1 MISPPHIPFDVL
13 LEMMDFL
20 PASGLVALLL
30 TCKTLRKE
38 GGKKLLLRIEEVDV
52 APQHLSSFCRFMLV
66 DDGYRIPFLR
76 HSLCLRDD
84 AGMRVDPETPAMLVE
99 ILSRITRLRRLRV
112 ECADWL
118 FIAIPELS
126 DTIASM
132 TCLQEFTM
140 GLRFQND
147 DAEKMLLFMQSQLKS
162 ADIMYGGFDQDRPE
176 TMTQETIDRTR
187 DFDDENM
194 NPIVL
199 LANSSHSL
207 ERVTARNFMV
217 LDVDHGIVYPNVT
230 RLDLVNNSDIW
241 ILPFIRAFPNIGTL
255 TVANERTYQDASVRS
270 FNWEGQLF
278 DGKWDVLDTL
288 VGAAPCI
295 YNLSLLC
302 HVRSM
307 VLDALNSPE
316 PPSFR
321 SEMMALSTIIA
332 DTRPSELI
340 VRMRGKLKEA
350 EKYVAQLQ
358 TIPHQLTSMGVTL
371 RVKTLP
377 TDRGLTNNMRRLI
390 KATPPAVTSFV
401 YVLVVLCKDEECTT
415 DAPTCLK
422 PQETLTVP
430 EPDEDVVRASL
441 SEHPGLGQFTMR
453 IEGQHSNTPW
463 FSKCIQ
469 G

>member
-1 MISPPHIPFDVL
+1 MVSPPPIPFDVL

-20 PASGLVALLL
+20 PPSGLVALLQ

-38 GGKKLLLRIEEVDV
+38 GGKKLLLRMEEVDV

-66 DDGYRIPFLR
+66 DDGYRISFLR
-76 HSLCLRDD
+76 QSLCLRDD

-99 ILSRITRLRRLRV
+99 ILSRITGLRRLRL

-118 FIAIPELS
+118 FVAIPDLS
-126 DTIASM
+126 DAISGM

-147 DAEKMLLFMQSQLKS
+147 EAEKMLLLMQSQLKS
-162 ADIMYGGFDQDRPE
+162 ANIMCGGFDRDRPE
-176 TMTQETIDRTR
+176 TMPHEAIYRVDYEY
-187 DFDDENM
+187 DDM

-207 ERVTARNFMV
+207 ERVTARNFLV
-217 LDVDHGIVYPNVT
+217 TDVDHGIVYPNVT
-230 RLDLVNNSDIW
+230 HLDLFNNTDIW

-288 VGAAPCI
+288 VGTAPCI

-371 RVKTLP
+371 RVKKLP

-390 KATPPAVTSFV
+390 KATPPAVTSFM
-401 YVLVVLCKDEECTT
+401 YVLVVLCKDDECTT

-422 PQETLTVP
+422 HRETLTIP
-430 EPDEDVVRASL
+430 EPDEDVVRTSL
-441 SEHPGLGQFTMR
+441 SEHPGLGKFTVR